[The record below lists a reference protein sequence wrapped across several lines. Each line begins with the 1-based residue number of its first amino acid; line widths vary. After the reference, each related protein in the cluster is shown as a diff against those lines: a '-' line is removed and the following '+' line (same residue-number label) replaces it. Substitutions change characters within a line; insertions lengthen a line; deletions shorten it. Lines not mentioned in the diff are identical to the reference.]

1 MKTEYPE
8 LVIEIS
14 SHTDR
19 RGSNVY
25 NEKLAER
32 RAMST
37 YEYLISEGIS
47 KDRLEYKSFGE
58 TKPAIDC
65 DRCSEKDHQLNRRS
79 MFKVVKMN

>member
-19 RGSNVY
+19 RGSNIY
-25 NEKLAER
+25 NKKLAER
-32 RAMST
+32 RAMAT

-65 DRCSEKDHQLNRRS
+65 ERCSEKDHQLNRRS